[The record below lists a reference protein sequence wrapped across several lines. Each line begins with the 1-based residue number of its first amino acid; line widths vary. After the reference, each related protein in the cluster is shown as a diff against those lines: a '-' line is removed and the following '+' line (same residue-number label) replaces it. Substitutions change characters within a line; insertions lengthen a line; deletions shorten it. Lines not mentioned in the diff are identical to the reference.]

1 MCGSVVLCVELMRI
15 EPSPSQVRQDA
26 GLASVHG
33 TGRDFRCFAI
43 GAGAAVGT
51 ERLGKTDYVVLLR
64 IIFALAQRQPAV
76 NSRHI
81 HRDITELGGRGAMLF
96 FVPRMSNSGGER
108 RSDRTG
114 AHSTRNSPAYRQP
127 RFRWW
132 ARTCAHHRPNP
143 KREVFVRS
151 VCATCSA
158 RSRLGTEHRNWSHS
172 VECDENLDTRWCN
185 FLCTRGR

>member
-1 MCGSVVLCVELMRI
+1 MRI
-15 EPSPSQVRQDA
+15 ETSPAQVRQDV

-33 TGRDFRCFAI
+33 TGRDFGRRAI
-43 GAGAAVGT
+43 GAGAAVGM
-51 ERLGKTDYVVLLR
+51 ERLGKTDYLVLLR
-64 IIFALAQRQPAV
+64 IIFASAQRQPAV

-81 HRDITELGGRGAMLF
+81 HLDITELGGRGTMLF
-96 FVPRMSNSGGER
+96 SVRRMSNSGGDR

-114 AHSTRNSPAYRQP
+114 AHSTKNSHADRQP

-132 ARTCAHHRPNP
+132 ASTCAQHRRNP